1 MVVGETAP
9 FGMFRCPRVVFFV
22 QLAIV
27 SPQRH
32 HLPQCHASACP
43 ANNVNTAQR
52 MELARITA
60 RGQATIPK
68 QVREAANLNTGDLLS
83 FEVQSDHLV
92 VRKLPRA
99 DDAYLQ
105 GVSRTLDEW
114 NSPEDE
120 TAWHHL

>member
-1 MVVGETAP
+1 
-9 FGMFRCPRVVFFV
+9 
-22 QLAIV
+22 
-27 SPQRH
+27 
-32 HLPQCHASACP
+32 
-43 ANNVNTAQR
+43 

-68 QVREAANLNTGDLLS
+68 RVREAANLNTGDLLS

-120 TAWHHL
+120 AAWHHL

>member
-1 MVVGETAP
+1 
-9 FGMFRCPRVVFFV
+9 
-22 QLAIV
+22 
-27 SPQRH
+27 
-32 HLPQCHASACP
+32 
-43 ANNVNTAQR
+43 

-68 QVREAANLNTGDLLS
+68 RVREAANLNTGDLLS

-92 VRKLPRA
+92 VRKLPKA

-114 NSPEDE
+114 NSPEDDA
-120 TAWHHL
+120 AWRDL